1 MSAQKKQQSVKNE
14 AVSLQIITAAD
25 IGRDKAEAKPYGKEL
40 ALVVRELRLNGRQ
53 GTVGCKDRSEVA
65 RTNKKP
71 WKQKGTGRARAG
83 TARSPLWRG
92 GGVTFGPQLRTRE
105 IGVPKQ
111 VRRVALG
118 SMLNDFL
125 VRKQLVALDWQ
136 LPSDS
141 PKTGLALK
149 ALRSAQLDTGRITLF
164 LAFDDV
170 AHHRAFA
177 NIPSVSIVSFDAPN
191 ALHLAQGRHWVVL
204 KKDIDQFTDMV
215 AQWH

>member
-14 AVSLQIITAAD
+14 AAALQIVTAAD
-25 IGRDKAEAKPYGKEL
+25 LGRDATAAHPYGKEL

-92 GGVTFGPQLRTRE
+92 GGVIFGPQLRTRQ
-105 IGVPKQ
+105 IGVPKE
-111 VRRVALG
+111 VRRHALG
-118 SMLNDFL
+118 NMLNDFL
-125 VRKQLVALDWQ
+125 ISKQLVSLDWQ
-136 LPSDS
+136 LPSEV
-141 PKTGLALK
+141 PNTGLALK

-164 LAFDDV
+164 LAFDDIV
-170 AHHRAFA
+170 HYRAFA
-177 NIPSVSIVSFDAPN
+177 NIPTVSIVSFDAPN
-191 ALHLAQGRHWVVL
+191 ALHLAQGRNWVVL
-204 KKDIDQFTDMV
+204 KKDMDQFTEMV

>member
-1 MSAQKKQQSVKNE
+1 MSAQKKTVKN
-14 AVSLQIITAAD
+14 ATAPLQIITAAD
-25 IGRDKAEAKPYGKEL
+25 LGRDAANAQPYGKEL

-71 WKQKGTGRARAG
+71 FKQKGTGRARAG
-83 TARSPLWRG
+83 TARSPLWKG
-92 GGVTFGPQLRTRE
+92 GGVIFGPQLRTRE

-111 VRRVALG
+111 VRRTALG
-118 SMLNDFL
+118 NMLNDFL
-125 VRKQLVALDWQ
+125 IRKQLVALDWQ
-136 LPSDS
+136 LPSDA
-141 PKTGLALK
+141 PKTALARE
-149 ALRSAQLDTGRITLF
+149 ALRSAQLDKGHVTLF
-164 LAFDDV
+164 LAFDDIV
-170 AHHRAFA
+170 HHRAFA

>member
-1 MSAQKKQQSVKNE
+1 MSAQKKKQSEKNDV
-14 AVSLQIITAAD
+14 AVSVVTAKD
-25 IGRDKAEAKPYGKEL
+25 LGRDAAQAQPYGKEL

-92 GGVTFGPQLRTRE
+92 GGVIFGPQLRTRE

-111 VRRVALG
+111 VRRTALG
-118 SMLNDFL
+118 NMLNDFL
-125 VRKQLVALDWQ
+125 IRKQLIALDWQ
-136 LPSDS
+136 LSSDM
-141 PKTGLALK
+141 PKTSLAQQV
-149 ALRSAQLDTGRITLF
+149 LRDAQILDKGRITLF
-164 LAFDDV
+164 LAFDDIL
-170 AHHRAFA
+170 HHRAFA
-177 NIPSVSIVSFDAPN
+177 NIPSVSIVTFDAPN

-204 KKDIDQFTDMV
+204 KKDMDQFTEMV